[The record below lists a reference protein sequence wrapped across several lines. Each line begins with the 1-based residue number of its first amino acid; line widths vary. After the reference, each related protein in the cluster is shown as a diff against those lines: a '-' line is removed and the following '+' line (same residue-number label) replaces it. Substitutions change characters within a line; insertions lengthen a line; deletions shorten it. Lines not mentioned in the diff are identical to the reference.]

1 MSSYKPAR
9 LLLWWAAVLLQL
21 LPAASALA
29 RDLPDFTRLV
39 EQVRPAVVNIST
51 VSGRQTDAAGQ
62 SEDRDGQ
69 QPPGGVPF
77 DDLLRKFFEDR
88 GGDGIPPVPRESLG
102 SGFIISPDG
111 YILTN
116 RHVVK
121 GADKIVVRLSDR
133 REFRAKLVGMDKPSD
148 IALLKIDASNLP
160 VVRMGDSD
168 RLKVGEW
175 VLAIGS
181 PFGFEHSV
189 TAGIVSAKGRTL
201 PHENYVP
208 FIQTDV
214 AINPGNSGG
223 PLFNLDGQVVGV
235 NSQIFSRT
243 GGYMG
248 LSFAIPSN
256 TAMQVAEQIKTK
268 GRVSRG
274 WLGVYIQDVTGEL
287 AESFGLDK
295 PRGALVAR
303 VLPGSPAEK
312 AGIRV
317 GDVIV
322 TYQGHAVEQ
331 SSALPPMVGA
341 TPVGAEARVTV
352 IRDRKTVPLTVTI
365 RELPRTITASES
377 RPPARQKLNQR
388 IGLAVVDP
396 DTAQRKALELGD
408 YGVVVKRVEADSPAG
423 DAGIQA
429 GDGIVMMHGA
439 KVKDARQFD
448 RLVAGLPAGKVVS
461 VLVHRASGPL
471 FVTLKVPAG

>member
-9 LLLWWAAVLLQL
+9 LLLWCAALLLQL
-21 LPAASALA
+21 LPVASALA

-62 SEDRDGQ
+62 SEDGDAQR
-69 QPPGGVPF
+69 PPGGAPF

-88 GGDGIPPVPRESLG
+88 GDEGIPPVPRESLG

-148 IALLKIDASNLP
+148 IALLKIDASDLP
-160 VVRMGDSD
+160 VVHMGDSD

-189 TAGIVSAKGRTL
+189 TVGIVSAKGRTL

-214 AINPGNSGG
+214 AINPG
-223 PLFNLDGQVVGV
+223 
-235 NSQIFSRT
+235 T

-256 TAMQVAEQIKTK
+256 TAMQVVEQLKTK

-287 AESFGLDK
+287 AQSFGLDK

-322 TYQGHAVEQ
+322 TYQGHPVEQ

-365 RELPRTITASES
+365 RELPRTIVAGES
-377 RPPARQKLNQR
+377 KPPARQKLNQR

-396 DTAQRKALELGD
+396 DKAQRKALELGD

-429 GDGIVMMHGA
+429 GDAIVMMHGV
-439 KVKDARQFD
+439 KVRDARQFD
-448 RLVAGLPAGKVVS
+448 QLVGRLPAGKVVS